1 MMMALLTLT
10 VAAAPKDTIKASKN
24 DSTYVPTYVDTA
36 EDGTTVE
43 STSVETATCDDDDD
57 DDDCDDN
64 GIASVF
70 SDLADHSSLFA
81 VSASVVACLV
91 LLIPIIFLLL
101 PVIILLLI
109 LRYRN
114 RRRRERYKL
123 IEKALENGQPLPADF
138 EADYRAHSGEN
149 GGDRS
154 KGIKNMC
161 LGAGLAIFLW
171 AATDSFAFGCIGL
184 LVGFHGLGQY
194 LTADKKKA
202 EEPKA
207 ATKEE
212 PTAEPTTVETTEERE
227 TKDESAE

>member
-1 MMMALLTLT
+1 MVVALLTLT
-10 VAAAPKDTIKASKN
+10 VAAAPKDTIKSSKG
-24 DSTYVPTYVDTA
+24 DSTYVPTYVDTN

-43 STSVETATCDDDDD
+43 STSVDSVTYDSDDDDEEFD
-57 DDDCDDN
+57 IDN
-64 GIASVF
+64 DGVASVF
-70 SDLADHSSLFA
+70 RNLADHSSLFA
-81 VSASVVACLV
+81 VSASVVACIV

-114 RRRRERYKL
+114 KRRRERYKL
-123 IEKALENGQPLPADF
+123 IEKAIENGQPLPADF
-138 EADYRAHSGEN
+138 EAEYRQQTGEN
-149 GGDRS
+149 GDERS

-184 LVGFHGLGQY
+184 LVGFRGLGQY

-202 EEPKA
+202 EEP
-207 ATKEE
+207 
-212 PTAEPTTVETTEERE
+212 TAETTTGKPTEETE